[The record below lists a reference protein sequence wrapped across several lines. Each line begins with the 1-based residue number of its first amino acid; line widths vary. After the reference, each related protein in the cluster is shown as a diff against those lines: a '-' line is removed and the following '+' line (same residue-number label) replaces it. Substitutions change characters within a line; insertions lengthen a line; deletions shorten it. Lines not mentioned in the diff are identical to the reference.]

1 MVTDLSKSSRLAP
14 YLSGLEIQQPSKVLD
29 CIYLDTAS
37 MLGTQV
43 APSKAEGMGGLLEIL
58 TSYSQDTHFFINAW
72 TWGYEDVLLR
82 IAAQFNTKKYT
93 LLTSLENYTPSPSLV
108 PETSRPFRDILTCDA
123 NVTRFHAC
131 ERFNQCGAIKSG
143 VSQLVKRRA
152 HRSGTASPE
161 TSKVV
166 YINPSAMAK
175 DNWWTYTRD
184 IINRLRN
191 GQFVDVLRVP
201 LSRHSTLAELQS
213 FVGKFRPKNIFPNT
227 LIPHPDGLDWACLL
241 GIFAGCLSQDGY
253 EVPRTS
259 TLDGLRDRFLASTSP
274 KEE

>member
-201 LSRHSTLAELQS
+201 LSRHSTLAKLQS

-227 LIPHPDGLDWACLL
+227 LIPHPDGLDWACLP